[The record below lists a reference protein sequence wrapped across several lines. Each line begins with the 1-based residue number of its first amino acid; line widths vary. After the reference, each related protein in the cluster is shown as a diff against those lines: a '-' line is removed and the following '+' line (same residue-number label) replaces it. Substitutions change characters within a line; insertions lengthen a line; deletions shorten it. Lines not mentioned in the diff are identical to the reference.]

1 MIKKYIS
8 ITKPG
13 IIVGNLITVAGGFF
27 LASAWQVN
35 ITLLVT
41 TLLGIALIIASGC
54 VFNNIIDI
62 DIDKLMNRTQNR
74 VMVKGLIS
82 KPNALI
88 YGFILA
94 IFGSWLLYNF
104 ANLLTMLIALVGLFF
119 YVVVYTLGF
128 KRTSVYG
135 TLVGSISGAVP
146 PVVGY
151 CAVTNNLDA
160 GGLILFIILTLW
172 QMPHSYAIAIFR
184 FKDYSAAKIPVLP
197 VSKSIARAKISM
209 LIYTVLFAIAITQ
222 LYFWGYTGI
231 YYLIASVGVGLWWI
245 NLAIRGFKTD
255 NDVSWA
261 RKLFGFSIIAIMILS
276 VMMSV
281 DSVKRD
287 VVPAPPNISFIPK

>member
-27 LASAWQVN
+27 LASAGSIN
-35 ITLLVT
+35 PILFLT
-41 TLLGIALIIASGC
+41 TLAGIALIIASGC
-54 VFNNIIDI
+54 VFNNIIDQ
-62 DIDKLMNRTQNR
+62 DIDRLMHRTQNR

-82 KPNALI
+82 RPNAFLYALTLSLI
-88 YGFILA
+88 G
-94 IFGSWLLYNF
+94 GWLLYHF
-104 ANLLTMLIALVGLFF
+104 ANLLTLVVALVGLFF

-151 CAVTNNLDA
+151 CAVSNNLDA
-160 GGLILFIILTLW
+160 GGIILFIMLTLW

-197 VSKSIARAKISM
+197 VSKSIARAKVSM
-209 LIYTVLFAIAITQ
+209 LVYTILFAIAITQ
-222 LYFWGYTGI
+222 LYFWHYAGI
-231 YYLIASVGVGLWWI
+231 YYLVASVCVGLWWV
-245 NLAIRGFKTD
+245 NLAVRGFKTD

-276 VMMSV
+276 IMMSL
-281 DSVKRD
+281 DSVHHDK
-287 VVPAPPNISFIPK
+287 VPLPPMITNIN